1 MRLSLISVFF
11 RASFVTAYAAKF
23 IVLKDQSPAAR
34 DADTRQEAGMTP
46 VFRILAAS
54 VLLIAVSGGAA
65 LVQKRGGVLKMYNPD
80 SPASMS
86 VLEEVTVF
94 AMAPMA
100 GVFNNLVMADQH
112 VKQVSLD
119 SIVPDLATGW
129 SWNEDGTA
137 LSFAL
142 RGGVRW
148 HDERP
153 FTAQDVKCTWDL
165 IMDTA
170 PEKLR
175 VNPRKQAWSN
185 LDRVITRGNY
195 EITFHLKR
203 PQPALLMQVAII
215 PIYPCHVSPREMRQ
229 HPIGTGPFKFV
240 EFNPNE
246 HIKLTRN
253 PQYWKKDRPYLD
265 GIDYTIIRD
274 RSTATL
280 AFVSGKF
287 DMTFPN
293 SLSVPL
299 LRNVHNQVP
308 EAICESRQKAASTV
322 I

>member
-195 EITFHLKR
+195 EITFHLKAAAR
-203 PQPALLMQVAII
+203 SSDASRDYSNLPLSCIPARDAAASDRNRTVQIRRVQPERTYQADSQPAVLEKGPALPRRHRLHDHSRPLDSNAGFRLGEVRHDI
-215 PIYPCHVSPREMRQ
+215 PQQPF
-229 HPIGTGPFKFV
+229 GPAPAK
-240 EFNPNE
+240 
-246 HIKLTRN
+246 R
-253 PQYWKKDRPYLD
+253 
-265 GIDYTIIRD
+265 
-274 RSTATL
+274 A
-280 AFVSGKF
+280 
-287 DMTFPN
+287 
-293 SLSVPL
+293 
-299 LRNVHNQVP
+299 
-308 EAICESRQKAASTV
+308 
-322 I
+322 